1 MEKYIMVQVLH
12 KRARTTE
19 ETRREIQNSKESL
32 KKLSCKYGVNP
43 KTIVKWKQR
52 DFTHDAKMGP
62 KKIKST
68 VLSESEEE
76 AIVAFRKMTE
86 LPLDDVLYSLQETI
100 PHLSRS
106 SLHRCLKRHGCSVL
120 PKKQNTCSANPKK
133 RFKQYP
139 IGYFHIDIAEVRTA
153 EGKLYLYVAIDRTS
167 KFAYAELHK
176 SQTKMIAAEFLRN
189 LIGAVPYKI
198 HKVLTDNGIQF
209 TNHDHHKNAFTH
221 IFERICNEN
230 HIEHRKTKVKHPW
243 TNGQVERMNR
253 TLKEATVN
261 SFHYATHKEL
271 KQHLY
276 DYLMAYNF
284 AKRLK
289 AIKGKTP
296 WQFVLNQWTTHP
308 EYFIINPHQ
317 FTLGLNS

>member
-1 MEKYIMVQVLH
+1 METRLMGQVLH
-12 KRARTTE
+12 ANARTTE
-19 ETRREIQNSKESL
+19 AIRREIRNSEESIA
-32 KKLSCKYGVNP
+32 KAAIRFNVNP
-43 KTIVKWKQR
+43 KTIIKWKKR
-52 DFTHDAKMGP
+52 EDTKDLPMGP
-62 KKIKST
+62 KELKST
-68 VLSESEEE
+68 VLSASEEE

-86 LPLDDVLYSLQETI
+86 LPLDDVLHSLQETM

-120 PKKQNTCSANPKK
+120 PKKQVSTSADKK
-133 RFKQYP
+133 KFKQYP
-139 IGYFHIDIAEVRTA
+139 IGYLHIDIAEVRTA

-189 LIGAVPYKI
+189 LIKAVPYKI

-221 IFERICNEN
+221 IFERICNAN
-230 HIEHRKTKVKHPW
+230 NIEHRKTKIKHPW

-261 SFHYATHKEL
+261 SFHYASHDEL
-271 KQHLY
+271 KKHLY
-276 DYLMAYNF
+276 AYLMAYNF

-296 WQFVLNQWTTHP
+296 WQFILNQWTNHP
-308 EYFIINPHQ
+308 EYFILNPNH
-317 FTLGLNS
+317 FLVGLNI

>member
-1 MEKYIMVQVLH
+1 MEKYVMGQVLH

-19 ETRREIQNSKESL
+19 ETRRDIQNSKESL
-32 KKLSCKYGVNP
+32 IKLSGKYGVNP
-43 KTIVKWKQR
+43 KTIVKWKKR

-62 KKIKST
+62 KKIRST
-68 VLSESEEE
+68 VLSEGEEE

-86 LPLDDVLYSLQETI
+86 LPLDDVLYSLQDTI

-106 SLHRCLKRHGCSVL
+106 SLHRCLKRHGCSVI
-120 PKKQNTCSANPKK
+120 PKKLSTPTYADKK
-133 RFKQYP
+133 KFKQYP

-176 SQTKMIAAEFLRN
+176 NQTKMIAAEFLRN
-189 LIGAVPYKI
+189 LINAVPYKI
-198 HKVLTDNGIQF
+198 DKILTDNGIQF
-209 TNHDHHKNAFTH
+209 TNLDHQINALPH
-221 IFERICNEN
+221 IFDRICNEHN
-230 HIEHRKTKVKHPW
+230 IEHRRTKVKHPW

-261 SFHYATHKEL
+261 TFTYANHKEL
-271 KQHLY
+271 KEHLHA
-276 DYLMAYNF
+276 YLMAYNF

-296 WQFVLNQWTTHP
+296 WQFILNNWTTNP
-308 EYFIINPHQ
+308 EYFIINPNH
-317 FTLGLNS
+317 FLLGLNT

>member
-1 MEKYIMVQVLH
+1 MGQVLH
-12 KRARTTE
+12 SNARTTE
-19 ETRREIQNSKESL
+19 AIRREIRHSQESIA
-32 KKLSCKYGVNP
+32 KAAKRFNVNP
-43 KTIVKWKQR
+43 KTILKWRKR
-52 DFTHDAKMGP
+52 KDTKDLPMGP

-68 VLSESEEE
+68 VLSEAEEE
-76 AIVAFRKMTE
+76 AIVAFRQLTQ

-120 PKKQNTCSANPKK
+120 PKKEQSACADKK
-133 RFKQYP
+133 KFKQYP

-153 EGKLYLYVAIDRTS
+153 EGKLSLYVAIDRTS

-189 LIGAVPYKI
+189 LIKAVPYKI

-221 IFERICNEN
+221 IFERVCDE
-230 HIEHRKTKVKHPW
+230 HQIEHRKTKIKHPW

-261 SFHYATHKEL
+261 SFHYASHDEL
-271 KQHLY
+271 KHHLHA
-276 DYLMAYNF
+276 YLMAYNF

-296 WQFVLNQWTTHP
+296 WQFILNHWTIHP
-308 EYFIINPHQ
+308 EYFILNPNH
-317 FTLGLNS
+317 FLLGLNM

>member
-1 MEKYIMVQVLH
+1 MGQVLH
-12 KRARTTE
+12 SNARTTE
-19 ETRREIQNSKESL
+19 AIRREIRNSQESIA
-32 KKLSCKYGVNP
+32 KAAVRFNVNP
-43 KTIVKWKQR
+43 KTILKWRKR
-52 DFTHDAKMGP
+52 EDTKDLPMGP

-68 VLSESEEE
+68 VLSEAEEE
-76 AIVAFRKMTE
+76 SIVAFRKMTE

-120 PKKQNTCSANPKK
+120 PKKQVSTSADKK
-133 RFKQYP
+133 KFKQYP

-176 SQTKMIAAEFLRN
+176 SQTKMVAAEFLRN
-189 LIGAVPYKI
+189 LIKAVPYKI

-221 IFERICNEN
+221 IFLRICNEN
-230 HIEHRKTKVKHPW
+230 QIEHRKTKVKHPW

-261 SFHYATHKEL
+261 SFHYASHDEL
-271 KQHLY
+271 KQHLHA
-276 DYLMAYNF
+276 YLMAYNF

-296 WQFVLNQWTTHP
+296 WQFILNQWTIHP
-308 EYFIINPHQ
+308 EYFIFNPNH
-317 FTLGLNS
+317 FLVGLNT

>member
-1 MEKYIMVQVLH
+1 MEKRLMGQILH
-12 KRARTTE
+12 GNARTTE
-19 ETRREIQNSKESL
+19 AIRREIRHSKESIA
-32 KKLSCKYGVNP
+32 KASVRFNVNP
-43 KTIVKWKQR
+43 KTIIKWKKR
-52 DFTHDAKMGP
+52 DDTKDLPMGP

-68 VLSESEEE
+68 VLSEAEEE
-76 AIVAFRKMTE
+76 AIVTFRKLTE

-100 PHLSRS
+100 PHLTRS

-120 PKKQNTCSANPKK
+120 PKKEVSTSADKK
-133 RFKQYP
+133 KFKQYP

-176 SQTKMIAAEFLRN
+176 SQTKIIAAEFLRN
-189 LIGAVPYKI
+189 LIKIVPYKI

-209 TNHDHHKNAFTH
+209 TNHDHHKYAFVH
-221 IFERICNEN
+221 IFERVCNEN
-230 HIEHRKTKVKHPW
+230 KIEHRKTKVKHPW

-261 SFHYATHKEL
+261 NFYYASHDEL
-271 KQHLY
+271 KQHLHA
-276 DYLMAYNF
+276 YLMAYNF

-289 AIKGKTP
+289 AIKGNSP
-296 WQFVLNQWTTHP
+296 WQFILNQWTIHP
-308 EYFIINPHQ
+308 EYFSINPNH
-317 FTLGLNS
+317 FLVGLNT

>member
-1 MEKYIMVQVLH
+1 MEKKLMGQLLH
-12 KRARTTE
+12 ANARTTE
-19 ETRREIQNSKESL
+19 AIRREIRNSEESIA
-32 KKLSCKYGVNP
+32 KAAVRFNVNP
-43 KTIVKWKQR
+43 KTIIKWRKR
-52 DFTHDAKMGP
+52 EDTKDLPMGP

-68 VLSESEEE
+68 VLSEAEEE

-120 PKKQNTCSANPKK
+120 PKKQASTSADKK
-133 RFKQYP
+133 KFKQYP

-189 LIGAVPYKI
+189 LIKSVPYKI

-209 TNHDHHKNAFTH
+209 TNHDHHINAFTH
-221 IFERICNEN
+221 IFERVCNEN
-230 HIEHRKTKVKHPW
+230 NIEHRKTKVKHPW

-261 SFHYATHKEL
+261 NFHYASHDEL
-271 KQHLY
+271 KQHLHA
-276 DYLMAYNF
+276 YLMAYNF

-289 AIKGKTP
+289 AIKGNTP
-296 WQFVLNQWTTHP
+296 WQFVLNQWTTNP
-308 EYFIINPHQ
+308 EFFIINPNL
-317 FTLGLNS
+317 FLVGLNR

>member
-1 MEKYIMVQVLH
+1 MGQILH
-12 KRARTTE
+12 ANARTTE
-19 ETRREIQNSKESL
+19 AIRREIRNSEESIA
-32 KKLSCKYGVNP
+32 KAAVRFNVNP
-43 KTIVKWKQR
+43 KTIIKWRKR
-52 DFTHDAKMGP
+52 EDTKDLPMGP

-68 VLSESEEE
+68 VLSEAEEE
-76 AIVAFRKMTE
+76 AIVAFRQLTQ

-120 PKKQNTCSANPKK
+120 PKKELSSSSDKK
-133 RFKQYP
+133 KFKQYP

-189 LIGAVPYKI
+189 LIKAVPYKI
-198 HKVLTDNGIQF
+198 NKVLTDNGIQF

-221 IFERICNEN
+221 IFERVCNEN
-230 HIEHRKTKVKHPW
+230 KIEHRKTKIKHPW

-261 SFHYATHKEL
+261 NFHYASHHEL
-271 KQHLY
+271 KQHLHA
-276 DYLMAYNF
+276 YLMAYNF

-289 AIKGKTP
+289 AIKGNTP
-296 WQFVLNQWTTHP
+296 WQFILNQWTTYP
-308 EYFIINPHQ
+308 EYFILNPNHSL
-317 FTLGLNS
+317 TGLNI

>member
-1 MEKYIMVQVLH
+1 MGQVLH
-12 KRARTTE
+12 SNARTTE
-19 ETRREIQNSKESL
+19 AIRREIRNSQESIA
-32 KKLSCKYGVNP
+32 KAAVRFNVNP
-43 KTIVKWKQR
+43 KTILKWRKR
-52 DFTHDAKMGP
+52 EDTKDLPMGP

-68 VLSESEEE
+68 VLSEAEEE
-76 AIVAFRKMTE
+76 SIVAFRKMTE

-120 PKKQNTCSANPKK
+120 PKKQVSTSADKK
-133 RFKQYP
+133 KFKQYP

-176 SQTKMIAAEFLRN
+176 SQTKMVAAEFLRN
-189 LIGAVPYKI
+189 LIKAVPYKI

-221 IFERICNEN
+221 IFLRICNEN
-230 HIEHRKTKVKHPW
+230 QIEHRKTKVKHPW

-261 SFHYATHKEL
+261 SFHYASHDEL
-271 KQHLY
+271 KQHLHA
-276 DYLMAYNF
+276 YLMAYNF

-296 WQFVLNQWTTHP
+296 WQFILNQWTIHP
-308 EYFIINPHQ
+308 EYFILNPNH
-317 FTLGLNS
+317 FLVGLNT

>member
-1 MEKYIMVQVLH
+1 MGQVLH
-12 KRARTTE
+12 SNARTTE
-19 ETRREIQNSKESL
+19 AIRREIRNSQESIA
-32 KKLSCKYGVNP
+32 KAAVRFNVNP
-43 KTIVKWKQR
+43 KTILKWRKR
-52 DFTHDAKMGP
+52 EDTKDLPMGP

-68 VLSESEEE
+68 VLSEAEEE
-76 AIVAFRKMTE
+76 SIVAFRKMTE

-120 PKKQNTCSANPKK
+120 PKKQVSTSADKK
-133 RFKQYP
+133 KFKQYP
-139 IGYFHIDIAEVRTA
+139 IGYFHIDIAEVRTT

-176 SQTKMIAAEFLRN
+176 SQTKMVAAEFLRN
-189 LIGAVPYKI
+189 LIKAVPYKI

-221 IFERICNEN
+221 IFLRICNEN
-230 HIEHRKTKVKHPW
+230 QIEHRKTKVKHPW

-261 SFHYATHKEL
+261 SFHYASHDEL
-271 KQHLY
+271 KQHLHA
-276 DYLMAYNF
+276 YLMAYNF

-296 WQFVLNQWTTHP
+296 WQFILNQWTIHP
-308 EYFIINPHQ
+308 EYFIFNPNH
-317 FTLGLNS
+317 FLVGLNN

>member
-1 MEKYIMVQVLH
+1 MGQVLH
-12 KRARTTE
+12 SNARTTE
-19 ETRREIQNSKESL
+19 AIRREIRNSQESIA
-32 KKLSCKYGVNP
+32 KAAVRFNVNP
-43 KTIVKWKQR
+43 KTILKWRKR
-52 DFTHDAKMGP
+52 EDTKDLPMGP

-68 VLSESEEE
+68 VLSEAEEE
-76 AIVAFRKMTE
+76 SIVAFRKMTE

-120 PKKQNTCSANPKK
+120 PKKQVSTSADKK
-133 RFKQYP
+133 KFKQYP

-176 SQTKMIAAEFLRN
+176 SQTKMVAAEFLRN
-189 LIGAVPYKI
+189 LIKAVPYKI

-221 IFERICNEN
+221 IFLRICNEN
-230 HIEHRKTKVKHPW
+230 QIEHRKTKVKHPW

-261 SFHYATHKEL
+261 SFHYASHDEL
-271 KQHLY
+271 KQHLHA
-276 DYLMAYNF
+276 YLMAYNF

-296 WQFVLNQWTTHP
+296 WQFILNQWTIHP
-308 EYFIINPHQ
+308 EYFIFNPNH
-317 FTLGLNS
+317 FLVGLNI